1 MVLPG
6 RQRAGFAAT
15 LIGVALLLCI
25 GGAWALSAGYGFVL
39 QDAALG
45 ARSEVRHLNDLLFLQ
60 ASTWI
65 LALLVAGLLATAMAV
80 LHAAERRRAR
90 AAADI
95 LATLQAYA
103 AGQWTRVPDVHEGEP
118 EEDIAAAV
126 AALGTAMRSRET
138 PVSAHA
144 APMTKEVP
152 PSRLTSVP
160 VAAAVRRLSMELR
173 AAAKAGKVTLRA
185 STARGLPSVRADRA
199 KLHQALAALL
209 RRAVAVTPARG
220 MVHLRAERDGDSVAF
235 EVQDAGTAVPP
246 EEHARVFSA
255 ASADGLAE
263 ARALA
268 VAMGGRLGFSS
279 VEGRGSAF
287 RLVLPASK
295 APNAKSDAASIKRRR
310 QPALP
315 GRGRRR
321 RA

>member
-15 LIGVALLLCI
+15 LIGVALLLCT

-152 PSRLTSVP
+152 PSHLTSVP
-160 VAAAVRRLSMELR
+160 VAAAVRRLSVELR

-185 STARGLPSVRADRA
+185 STTRGLPSVRADRA

-220 MVHLRAERDGDSVAF
+220 TVHLRAERDGDSVAF
-235 EVQDAGTAVPP
+235 EVQDAGAAVPP
-246 EEHARVFSA
+246 EEHARVFS